1 MALKIG
7 GLYRFVGGNWA
18 VYLNNNCDTTGLRR
32 YDTNGLRRNDL
43 FVVVSFEADGG
54 WEILFPKNGKLGF
67 VYGLGDRDMARTV
80 VLLSEGKE
88 K

>member
-7 GLYRFVGGNWA
+7 GLYQFVGGNWP
-18 VYLNNNCDTTGLRR
+18 VYLNNNCDITGLRQ

-54 WEILFPKNGKLGF
+54 WEILFPKKWQIGICLRSGGQRHGQNGCA
-67 VYGLGDRDMARTV
+67 V
-80 VLLSEGKE
+80 E
-88 K
+88 

>member
-7 GLYRFVGGNWA
+7 GLYQFVGGNWA
-18 VYLNNNCDTTGLRR
+18 VYLNNNCDITGLRQ

-54 WEILFPKNGKLGF
+54 WEILFPKK
-67 VYGLGDRDMARTV
+67 MANWDLFTV
-80 VLLSEGKE
+80 WGTETWPERLCC
-88 K
+88 

>member
-18 VYLNNNCDTTGLRR
+18 VYLNNNCDIT
-32 YDTNGLRRNDL
+32 GLRRNDL

-54 WEILFPKNGKLGF
+54 WEILFPKKWQIGICLRSGGQRHGQNGCA
-67 VYGLGDRDMARTV
+67 V
-80 VLLSEGKE
+80 E
-88 K
+88 

>member
-1 MALKIG
+1 MTLKIG
-7 GLYRFVGGNWA
+7 GLYQFVGGNWA
-18 VYLNNNCDTTGLRR
+18 VFLNKTGLRR

-54 WEILFPKNGKLGF
+54 WEILFPKNGKLGL